1 MTLYDFD
8 EEDLQNIAIA
18 IAAAGAEIVAFGSAE
33 EIAAV
38 LSEDEDEDE
47 DDDKKDDEDNEEES

>member
-18 IAAAGAEIVAFGSAE
+18 IAAAGGEIVAFGSAE

-38 LSEDEDEDE
+38 LSEDEDED
-47 DDDKKDDEDNEEES
+47 DEDNEEES

>member
-38 LSEDEDEDE
+38 LSED
-47 DDDKKDDEDNEEES
+47 DDKKDDEDNEEES